1 MSTDRRRGFL
11 RVSDHQAQEL
21 ERWAYPDYA
30 DAQEAPL
37 DNAISYDPQWPPEL
51 PEEEEEQGP
60 PPLTAADLED
70 IRHSAYE
77 EGLEEGRI
85 AGHAE
90 GLEAG
95 KAEGLEAG
103 QQEGMEQGLQ
113 QGLEQGQAQI
123 NEHVSHLTQLIEKL
137 AAPLQQVDSEVETQV
152 INLVTSLT
160 RELIRVEVQTNPQV
174 ILNTIRDVI
183 GALPIAGRETR
194 LSLHPEDLALVREA
208 YGEDNLAERH
218 WALQAEPAL
227 NRGDLQVQ
235 SGDSSVDYFIED
247 RIRHLLQQFNG
258 ANSQQNNGGQ

>member
-1 MSTDRRRGFL
+1 MSTERRRGFL
-11 RVSDHQAQEL
+11 RVSEHQAQEL

-30 DAQEAPL
+30 DEQEAPL
-37 DNAISYDPQWPPEL
+37 DNAINYDPQWQPEL

-77 EGLEEGRI
+77 EGLAEGRA
-85 AGHAE
+85 AGHAEGHEAGRAE

-95 KAEGLEAG
+95 MQEGL
-103 QQEGMEQGLQ
+103 QQGLQ

-123 NEHVSHLTQLIEKL
+123 SEHVGHLTQLIEKL
-137 AAPLQQVDSEVETQV
+137 AAPLQQIDSEVENQV
-152 INLVTSLT
+152 VNLVASLT

-174 ILNTIRDVI
+174 VLNTIREVI
-183 GALPIAGRETR
+183 GALPIAGRQTL
-194 LSLHPEDLALVREA
+194 LSLHPDDLALVKEA

-218 WALQAEPAL
+218 WSLQAEPSL
-227 NRGDLQVQ
+227 SRGDLLVQ
-235 SGDSSVDYFIED
+235 SGDSSVDYYIED

-258 ANSQQNNGGQ
+258 TNSQQNNGGQ